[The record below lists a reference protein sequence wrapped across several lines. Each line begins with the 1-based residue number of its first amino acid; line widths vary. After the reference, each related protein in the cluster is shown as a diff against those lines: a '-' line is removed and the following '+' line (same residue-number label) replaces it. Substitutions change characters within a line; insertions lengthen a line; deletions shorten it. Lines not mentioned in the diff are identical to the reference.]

1 MRFIDVVLG
10 CVLLGL
16 VVAFLQVV
24 RPGATGDTEARA
36 TVGERI
42 TWLRAPLLRR
52 TSAVQ

>member
-1 MRFIDVVLG
+1 MRLIDVVLG

-24 RPGATGDTEARA
+24 RPGTAGAEARS

-42 TWLRAPLLRR
+42 TWLRAPILRR